1 MFHSLNIDPKH
12 HRHRNHLQPMIELQL
27 YLLNNLIDC
36 HHSQILHQ
44 HMYMNHHLQMLFH
57 QSYMLLHQYIL
68 GLHSF
73 QKHKRKEHHR
83 LMRMH
88 HLLIMNHI
96 IPMIL
101 LSHNIPKME
110 HLDKKHLLLNI
121 LLSLFE
127 LHRILM
133 FQLNHLLM
141 YK

>member
-68 GLHSF
+68 RLHSF

-96 IPMIL
+96 NPMIL
-101 LSHNIPKME
+101 LIAMNH
-110 HLDKKHLLLNI
+110 HQLQLLNI